1 MKKSL
6 TERGIK
12 MRCAFL
18 LIGAFVSIYC
28 DEPVLLPDNEGAPR
42 NILTVIGD
50 SSWLPGKTEATIGI
64 NLENVDAVVA
74 GMQFD
79 VYSNPDVVRI
89 DSSTGVGRCE
99 KFYCYSTDFRV
110 ILVHLDVIPI
120 PAGDSTIARLF
131 LRVSDDA
138 EEIPSLEFQGVI
150 FSDKEGNE
158 LPAQSLDGD
167 LVNGSSYTNNE
178 TDKEGESK

>member
-64 NLENVDAVVA
+64 NLENVDVSI

-99 KFYCYSTDFRV
+99 KFYCYYTDFRV